1 MGSSTQWALRPAG
14 AGTRTPCS
22 AEWRGRMVTVC
33 REGGS
38 LPETP
43 PWPWRQLPEPEMP
56 SRTARGEVHPGTFRP
71 DGTELRHTRRRA
83 CPLASQ
89 WRPTLVGLPERY
101 EWLPFICPQRG
112 RGPSGEGLPS
122 RRSALWHHSAC
133 RSTPSDAGPRPD
145 RCATGAF
152 EQGK

>member
-56 SRTARGEVHPGTFRP
+56 RSHG
-71 DGTELRHTRRRA
+71 
-83 CPLASQ
+83 S
-89 WRPTLVGLPERY
+89 W
-101 EWLPFICPQRG
+101 
-112 RGPSGEGLPS
+112 RGPSRHVP
-122 RRSALWHHSAC
+122 
-133 RSTPSDAGPRPD
+133 T
-145 RCATGAF
+145 
-152 EQGK
+152 